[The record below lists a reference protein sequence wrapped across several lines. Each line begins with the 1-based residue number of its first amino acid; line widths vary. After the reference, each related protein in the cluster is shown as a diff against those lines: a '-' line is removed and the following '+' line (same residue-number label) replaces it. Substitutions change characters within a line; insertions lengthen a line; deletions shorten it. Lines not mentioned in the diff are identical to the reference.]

1 MTPSR
6 PSMLRRLLIVIG
18 LAAYTFA
25 FAEIFVRIVE
35 PQLIMPRYVSGTAW
49 GVRGNIPNARYSHHT
64 PETSVEFRINS
75 QGMRADREYP
85 FKPLAGVCRIA
96 VFGDSFFM
104 GYELDLRDAFP
115 AQLEGALS
123 RRGIRAEALNFS
135 VSGFGT
141 AEMLRAYEG
150 YARKFEPDLVL
161 FQWQSSDLDDNVRA
175 GLYRLEQGR
184 LVVAATSYLPAV
196 ELQDY
201 LMEFW
206 VYRTLADHSHLYAF
220 FRERLGRFAKEF
232 LADLRRG
239 RHAAAVDTTLAPLAP
254 VAASAVNVETSGREV
269 LAAAILRRAQD
280 EVAGDGRQFAVVEV
294 PDQLGATTFGSSW
307 ARLPPQSVAG
317 IPVVLPLSSFDTL
330 AATGERLYFDRGSFH
345 LTPPATRVLADL
357 AAEQLTRI
365 GLPERCK

>member
-1 MTPSR
+1 MTSPRS
-6 PSMLRRLLIVIG
+6 SILRRLLIFTG
-18 LAAYTFA
+18 LAVYSFA
-25 FAEIFVRIVE
+25 FAEVFVRLVE

-49 GVRGNIPNARYSHHT
+49 GVRGNIPNARYWHHT

-85 FKPLAGVCRIA
+85 LEPVDGVCRIA
-96 VFGDSFFM
+96 IFGDSFFM

-115 AQLEGALS
+115 TQLELALG
-123 RRGIRAEALNFS
+123 RRGIRAETLNFS

-161 FQWQSSDLDDNVRA
+161 FQWQSSDFDDNVRA

-201 LMEFW
+201 LMGFW
-206 VYRTLADHSHLYAF
+206 IYRALADHSHLYAF

-239 RHAAAVDTTLAPLAP
+239 RHAAPADAAIAP
-254 VAASAVNVETSGREV
+254 VAAVAAPGANVATSGPEA
-269 LAAAILRRAQD
+269 LAAAILRRSRD
-280 EVAGDGRQFAVVEV
+280 EVVTDGRKFVVVEV
-294 PDQLGATTFGSSW
+294 PDQLAATTFGSSW
-307 ARLPPQSVAG
+307 ARLSPQSVDG
-317 IPVVLPLSSFDTL
+317 IPVVRPLASFDAL
-330 AATGERLYFDRGSFH
+330 AATGVRLYFDRGSFH
-345 LTPPATRVLADL
+345 LTPQSTHLLADL
-357 AAEQLTRI
+357 TAQQLTQF
-365 GLPERCK
+365 GLPERCQ